1 VLSEKILKKNKND
14 SKCLGERF
22 RMLVKIQ
29 RDWDSFRIF
38 WLSMGKANRLKT
50 VAFLEYSSVYFK

>member
-22 RMLVKIQ
+22 RMLVKYKEIGIV
-29 RDWDSFRIF
+29 SEF
-38 WLSMGKANRLKT
+38 LVVNR
-50 VAFLEYSSVYFK
+50 